1 MRPVSRAVKCTL
13 LIFLEKWPLKLL
25 LLMPFPRQPH
35 PFFFSSFS
43 VARLRISPDTGSL
56 RFRQLFVVQA
66 DCAFFTY
73 IGGRVQILCS
83 IVAVCF
89 CRV

>member
-35 PFFFSSFS
+35 PFFFFFFFCCSPENFTRYWQSSVS
-43 VARLRISPDTGSL
+43 
-56 RFRQLFVVQA
+56 
-66 DCAFFTY
+66 
-73 IGGRVQILCS
+73 
-83 IVAVCF
+83 AVI
-89 CRV
+89 RSAG